1 VQIISVALLAID
13 VASREEMMSSVQRL
27 AQSSVSGSLDAA
39 SLLGASATSVAAG
52 APIATKAEGDQSFEA
67 RLAKVLPSMD
77 RLSGAIK
84 RGLEES
90 VPPLLPESFLLLRA
104 EGGVPMLS
112 LTLLYVTAGYAL
124 CQLLFAVMC
133 MFGEALA
140 AHSPSLRVFRSGW
153 LFVLAML
160 TAVCALM
167 TVTQGHLQPL
177 LGGVFRAS
185 AFEAAGVAV
194 RAWMPFGVGEW
205 PESWHVA
212 LATSALIALCCFATQ
227 YLAQS
232 SPLLAPLVADVVL
245 RRPEAM
251 DVSASPT
258 TSFRCVALT
267 FNGAPDPA
275 VSESGV
281 GCLWL
286 GVWLFTGAGAPVPQ
300 AHSWM
305 SHAAAGWR
313 GQPES
318 RPHWR
323 LSHFCVCPYAR

>member
-1 VQIISVALLAID
+1 
-13 VASREEMMSSVQRL
+13 
-27 AQSSVSGSLDAA
+27 
-39 SLLGASATSVAAG
+39 
-52 APIATKAEGDQSFEA
+52 
-67 RLAKVLPSMD
+67 
-77 RLSGAIK
+77 
-84 RGLEES
+84 
-90 VPPLLPESFLLLRA
+90 
-104 EGGVPMLS
+104 MLS

-275 VSESGV
+275 VRKFGV
-281 GCLWL
+281 GCLWPA
-286 GVWLFTGAGAPVPQ
+286 V
-300 AHSWM
+300 
-305 SHAAAGWR
+305 
-313 GQPES
+313 
-318 RPHWR
+318 
-323 LSHFCVCPYAR
+323 